1 MNLIA
6 AVDQNWAIGNKNEL
20 LVRIP
25 ADQKFFRETTT
36 GKVVVMG
43 RKTLES
49 FPNGLP
55 LKNRTNIVLTHD
67 HTYKVPGAVVV
78 HDMDELHEELKKYD
92 SEDIY
97 VIGGETIY
105 RQLLDECD
113 VAHITKIDYAY
124 DADAYFPNLDE
135 RPEWKIT
142 AESVQY
148 LRKGGRLL
156 FEIGYDQGEAVSAL
170 MKEHFAEVRVI
181 QDLAGLDRVVS
192 GVYCG

>member
-6 AVDQNWAIGNKNEL
+6 AADQNWAIGNKNKL

-25 ADQKFFRETTT
+25 DDQKFFRETTT

-67 HTYKVPGAVVV
+67 KNYQVKDAIVLHSLE
-78 HDMDELHEELKKYD
+78 ELHAELQKYP

-142 AESVQY
+142 ADSEEQTY
-148 LRKGGRLL
+148 FDYYFYKYERIK
-156 FEIGYDQGEAVSAL
+156 
-170 MKEHFAEVRVI
+170 
-181 QDLAGLDRVVS
+181 
-192 GVYCG
+192 